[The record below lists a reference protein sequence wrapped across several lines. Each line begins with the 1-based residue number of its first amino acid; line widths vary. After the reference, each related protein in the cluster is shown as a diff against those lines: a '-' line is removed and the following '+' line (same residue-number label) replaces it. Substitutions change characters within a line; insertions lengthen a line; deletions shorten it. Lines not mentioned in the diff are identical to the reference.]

1 MTGVDEILDD
11 LFHSS
16 AFAAFVEQACL
27 SGHWPC
33 PESTRQLAYR
43 LYEDGL
49 ARKNGRVTDDT
60 CSVSPDERRA

>member
-1 MTGVDEILDD
+1 MTPVDEILDD

-33 PESTRQLAYR
+33 PERTRQLAYQ

-49 ARKNGRVTDDT
+49 AVKNGRVAADR
-60 CSVSPDERRA
+60 SE